1 MPMARPLETARPLE
15 GRVVLV
21 TGAGTRLGR
30 AIAEGLARGGADIAV
45 HFHRSADGAEAT
57 LELIRNL
64 GKQGRAFAAD
74 LTRSADIER
83 LVVAVEDELGP
94 VDALVNNAAVF
105 YRAPFLDTTPEQL
118 EAQWELNARAPFL
131 LTQEVVRRMMKR
143 SKGGDV
149 VNVLDIGG
157 AIIPWKNYAAYCMT
171 KAALAALTRCLALE
185 LAPHIRVNA
194 VAPGTILP
202 PERTP
207 QERLAELRARI
218 PQHRFGDLEELVETV
233 AFLFAG
239 PRFIPGQFRRVA
251 GGRSLAFGS

>member
-1 MPMARPLETARPLE
+1 MPMARPLETTRPLE
-15 GRVVLV
+15 GRIVLV

-45 HFHRSADGAEAT
+45 HFHRSAEGAEGT

-64 GKQGRAFAAD
+64 GKQGRAFGAD

-83 LVVAVEDELGP
+83 LTAAVEDELGP
-94 VDALVNNAAVF
+94 IDALVNNAAVF

-118 EAQWELNARAPFL
+118 EAQWELNTRAPFL

-143 SKGGDV
+143 NKGGDV

-157 AIIPWKNYAAYCMT
+157 AIVPWKNYAAYCMS

-185 LAPHIRVNA
+185 LAPQIRVNA

-202 PERTP
+202 PEKTP
-207 QERLAELRARI
+207 QETLSQLRSRI
-218 PQHRFGDLEELVETV
+218 PQHRFGDLEELVESV
-233 AFLFAG
+233 AFLLAG
-239 PRFIPGQFRRVA
+239 PRFVTGQIVA
-251 GGRSLAFGS
+251 VDGGRSLAFGS